1 MKQKV
6 FNSNHHSV
14 YFVKKREIMSIR
26 FYNTLTKTIEEF
38 KPLEEG
44 KIKMYM
50 CGPTVYD
57 YFHIGNARS
66 FVMIDIINR
75 YFRYKGFEVK
85 FVMNLTDI
93 DDKIINKALSEGISP
108 QEVATKYSDAFFEDI
123 KKLKIKPADVY
134 PKATEN
140 IEGIIKLIKKLI
152 DNGYAYQV
160 NNDVFF
166 DVGKYKDYGK
176 LSGKNLDE
184 LISGARVEVNEHKK
198 NPADFA
204 LWKAAKPGEP
214 YWESPWGKGRPGWH
228 IECSVMSMSNLGE
241 TFDIHA
247 GGNDLIFPHHEN
259 EIAQS
264 ECATGKPFA
273 RYWIHFG
280 FLNIDNQKMSKSLGN
295 FFTAREILEK
305 YSAEALRLLYCQTLY
320 SAPLNFSEDL
330 LKNSEHAINRI
341 KNSYHQVRTSIII
354 NEEQEEFFTSDYYKK
369 FEDAMDDNFNTP
381 EAVAVIFEF
390 IKDVNTFISKH
401 FALSKSNQERILKV
415 FEKLAHEVLGL
426 IDSSESLTI
435 KDELV
440 DDLIKLIIE
449 IRTILRAEK
458 RFDLSDKIRD
468 ELKKL
473 NIELEDKKG
482 FTTYKIIK

>member
-1 MKQKV
+1 M
-6 FNSNHHSV
+6 
-14 YFVKKREIMSIR
+14 R
-26 FYNTLTKTIEEF
+26 FYNTLTKKIEEF
-38 KPLEEG
+38 IPLEPG
-44 KIKMYM
+44 KVKIYM

-66 FVMIDIINR
+66 FVMIDIIRR
-75 YFRYKGFEVK
+75 YFIYKGYEVK

-93 DDKIINKALSEGISP
+93 DDKIINKALSEGVTA
-108 QEVATKYSDAFFEDI
+108 QEIASKYSQAFFEDI

-140 IEGIIKLIKKLI
+140 IQYIIELTQKLIEK
-152 DNGYAYQV
+152 GFAYQIDG
-160 NNDVFF
+160 DVYY
-166 DVGKYKDYGK
+166 DVTKFSEYGK

-184 LISGARVEVNEHKK
+184 LISGARVDVNEQKK

-204 LWKAAKPGEP
+204 LWKSAKPGEP
-214 YWESPWGKGRPGWH
+214 YWDSPWGKGRPGWH
-228 IECSVMSMSNLGE
+228 IECSVMSMRNLGE

-264 ECATGKPFA
+264 EAATGKPFA

-305 YSAEALRLLYCQTLY
+305 YSPEALRLLYSQTIY
-320 SAPLNFSEDL
+320 SAPLNFSLDL
-330 LKNSEHAINRI
+330 LSNTENAVKRLENSLHL
-341 KNSYHQVRTSIII
+341 VRTAQLVESQEDFDVTRYYQAF
-354 NEEQEEFFTSDYYKK
+354 EE
-369 FEDAMDDNFNTP
+369 AMDDNFNSP
-381 EAVAVIFEF
+381 EAVAVIFDFVKEVNSF
-390 IKDVNTFISKH
+390 IAEKNG
-401 FALSKSNQERILKV
+401 LSLSNKEKILSV
-415 FEKLAHEVLGL
+415 FKNLAQDIFGIIDLEKGAKLDNKL
-426 IDSSESLTI
+426 ID
-435 KDELV
+435 
-440 DDLIKLIIE
+440 DLMKIIID
-449 IRTILRAEK
+449 IRSQLRAEK

-473 NIELEDKKG
+473 GIELEDKKG
-482 FTTYKIIK
+482 ITTYKVNK

>member
-1 MKQKV
+1 
-6 FNSNHHSV
+6 
-14 YFVKKREIMSIR
+14 
-26 FYNTLTKTIEEF
+26 
-38 KPLEEG
+38 
-44 KIKMYM
+44 M

-66 FVMIDIINR
+66 FVMIDIIRR
-75 YFRYKGFEVK
+75 YFIYKGFEVK

-93 DDKIINKALSEGISP
+93 DDKIINKALSEGVTA
-108 QEVATKYSDAFFEDI
+108 QEIATKYSQAFFEDI

-140 IEGIIKLIKKLI
+140 IPYIIELIQKLLDK
-152 DNGYAYQV
+152 GYAYQADG
-160 NNDVFF
+160 DVYY
-166 DVGKYKDYGK
+166 DVTKFSDYGK
-176 LSGKNLDE
+176 LSGKNLEE
-184 LISGARVEVNEHKK
+184 LISGARVDVNEQKK

-214 YWESPWGKGRPGWH
+214 FWESPWGKGRPGWH
-228 IECSVMSMSNLGE
+228 IECSVMSMKNLGE

-264 ECATGKPFA
+264 EAATGKPFA

-305 YSAEALRLLYCQTLY
+305 HSAEALRLLYAQTIY
-320 SAPLNFSEDL
+320 SAPLNFSLELLSNAESAVKRIENAWHNVQTAQLVDVQEDFDV
-330 LKNSEHAINRI
+330 SRFYQEF
-341 KNSYHQVRTSIII
+341 
-354 NEEQEEFFTSDYYKK
+354 EE
-369 FEDAMDDNFNTP
+369 AMDDNFNSP
-381 EAVAVIFEF
+381 EAIAVIFDFVKE
-390 IKDVNTFISKH
+390 VNSFISKH
-401 FALSKSNQERILKV
+401 NALSNSNKEKILAV
-415 FEKLAHEVLGL
+415 FKNLAQDIFGI
-426 IDSSESLTI
+426 IDLSKEQKI
-435 KDELV
+435 DNQLV
-440 DDLIKLIIE
+440 DNLMKIIIE
-449 IRTILRAEK
+449 IRNQLRLEK

-473 NIELEDKKG
+473 GIELEDKKG
-482 FTTYKIIK
+482 ITTYKFNK

>member
-1 MKQKV
+1 
-6 FNSNHHSV
+6 
-14 YFVKKREIMSIR
+14 MSIR
-26 FYNTLTKTIEEF
+26 FYNTLTKRIEEF
-38 KPLEEG
+38 IPLEEG

-75 YFRYKGFEVK
+75 YFRYKGFDVK

-93 DDKIINKALSEGISP
+93 DDKIINKANADGISP
-108 QEVATKYSDAFFEDI
+108 QDVAKKYSEAFFEDLR
-123 KKLKIKPADVY
+123 KLKIKPADVY
-134 PKATEN
+134 PRATEN
-140 IEGIIKLIKKLI
+140 ISGMIELIQKLIE
-152 DNGYAYQV
+152 NGYAYTV
-160 NNDVFF
+160 NGDVFF
-166 DVGKYKDYGK
+166 DVTNYKQYGK
-176 LSGKNLDE
+176 LSGKKLEE
-184 LISGARVEVNEHKK
+184 LIDGARVEVLEQKK

-204 LWKAAKPGEP
+204 LWKSAKSGEP

-228 IECSVMSMSNLGE
+228 IECSVMSMKNLGE

-320 SAPLNFSEDL
+320 SAPLNFSEEL
-330 LKNSEHAINRI
+330 LKNSEQAINRI
-341 KNSYHQVRTSIII
+341 KNSYHQLKTTVISDIK
-354 NEEQEEFFTSDYYKK
+354 QEEFDTSSYFRK
-369 FEDAMDDNFNTP
+369 FEEAMDNNFNTP
-381 EAVAVIFEF
+381 EALAVIFEF
-390 IKDVNTFISKH
+390 VKDVNSFISKH
-401 FALSKSNQERILKV
+401 DKLNKSNQIKILEV
-415 FEKLAHEVLGL
+415 YDKLASGVLGI
-426 IDSSESLTI
+426 IDLTESYAVRE
-435 KDELV
+435 ELV
-440 DDLIKLIIE
+440 DSLIKLIID
-449 IRTILRAEK
+449 IRAKLRAEK

-473 NIELEDKKG
+473 NIELEDKKEV
-482 FTTYKIIK
+482 TTYKITKQ

>member
-1 MKQKV
+1 MG
-6 FNSNHHSV
+6 
-14 YFVKKREIMSIR
+14 IR
-26 FYNTLTKTIEEF
+26 FYNTLTKKIEEF
-38 KPLEEG
+38 IPLEPG
-44 KIKMYM
+44 KVKIYM

-66 FVMIDIINR
+66 FVMIDIIRR
-75 YFRYKGFEVK
+75 YFIYKGYEVK

-93 DDKIINKALSEGISP
+93 DDKIINKALSEGVTA
-108 QEVATKYSDAFFEDI
+108 QEIASKYSQAFFEDI

-140 IEGIIKLIKKLI
+140 IQYIIELTQKLIEK
-152 DNGYAYQV
+152 GFAYQIDG
-160 NNDVFF
+160 DVYY
-166 DVGKYKDYGK
+166 DVTKFSEYGK

-184 LISGARVEVNEHKK
+184 LISGARVDVNEQKK

-204 LWKAAKPGEP
+204 LWKSAKPGEP
-214 YWESPWGKGRPGWH
+214 YWDSPWGKGRPGWH
-228 IECSVMSMSNLGE
+228 IECSVMSMRNLGE

-264 ECATGKPFA
+264 EAATGKPFA

-305 YSAEALRLLYCQTLY
+305 YSPEALRLLYSQTIY
-320 SAPLNFSEDL
+320 SAPLNFSLDL
-330 LKNSEHAINRI
+330 LSNTENAVKRLENSLHL
-341 KNSYHQVRTSIII
+341 VRTAQLVESQEDFDVTRYYQAF
-354 NEEQEEFFTSDYYKK
+354 EE
-369 FEDAMDDNFNTP
+369 AMDDNFNSP
-381 EAVAVIFEF
+381 EAVAVIFDFVKEVNSF
-390 IKDVNTFISKH
+390 IAEKNG
-401 FALSKSNQERILKV
+401 LSLSNKEKILSV
-415 FEKLAHEVLGL
+415 FKNLAQDIFGIIDLEKGAKLDNKL
-426 IDSSESLTI
+426 ID
-435 KDELV
+435 
-440 DDLIKLIIE
+440 DLMKIIID
-449 IRTILRAEK
+449 IRSQLRAEK

-473 NIELEDKKG
+473 GIELEDKKG
-482 FTTYKIIK
+482 ITTYKFNK

>member
-1 MKQKV
+1 M
-6 FNSNHHSV
+6 
-14 YFVKKREIMSIR
+14 R
-26 FYNTLTKTIEEF
+26 FYNTLTKKIEEF
-38 KPLEEG
+38 IPLEPG
-44 KIKMYM
+44 KVKIYM

-66 FVMIDIINR
+66 FVMIDIIRR
-75 YFRYKGFEVK
+75 YFIYKGYEVK

-93 DDKIINKALSEGISP
+93 DDKIINKALSEGVTA
-108 QEVATKYSDAFFEDI
+108 QEIASKYSQAFFEDI

-140 IEGIIKLIKKLI
+140 IQYIIELTQKLIEK
-152 DNGYAYQV
+152 GFAYQIDG
-160 NNDVFF
+160 DVYY
-166 DVGKYKDYGK
+166 DVTKFSEYGK

-184 LISGARVEVNEHKK
+184 LISGARVDVNEQKK

-204 LWKAAKPGEP
+204 LWKSAKPGEP
-214 YWESPWGKGRPGWH
+214 YWDSPWGKGRPGWH
-228 IECSVMSMSNLGE
+228 IECSVMSMRNLGE

-264 ECATGKPFA
+264 EAATGKPFA

-305 YSAEALRLLYCQTLY
+305 YSPEALRLLYSQTIY
-320 SAPLNFSEDL
+320 SAPLNFSLDL
-330 LKNSEHAINRI
+330 LSNTENAVKRLENSLHL
-341 KNSYHQVRTSIII
+341 VRTAQLVESQEDFDVTRYYQAF
-354 NEEQEEFFTSDYYKK
+354 EE
-369 FEDAMDDNFNTP
+369 AMDDNFNSP
-381 EAVAVIFEF
+381 EAVAVIFDFVKEVNSF
-390 IKDVNTFISKH
+390 IAEKNG
-401 FALSKSNQERILKV
+401 LSLSNKEKILSV
-415 FEKLAHEVLGL
+415 FKNLAQDIFGIIDLEKGAKLDNKL
-426 IDSSESLTI
+426 ID
-435 KDELV
+435 
-440 DDLIKLIIE
+440 DLMKIIID
-449 IRTILRAEK
+449 IRSQLRAEK

-473 NIELEDKKG
+473 GIELEDKKG
-482 FTTYKIIK
+482 ITTYKFNK